1 MRRLKQ
7 ILRPLLIVALLLLV
21 AEGLYRVAFYRGDL
35 AEHSV
40 GLAQL
45 PKQVAE
51 SGAEMVYLGESS
63 NHTYSPSDDDT
74 SKISEMVGRFF
85 PDKKM
90 ADMTHDGSHGD
101 VYYELLR
108 HLSHTDNQVETVI
121 VTLNMRSFGP
131 CWIYSPLETAL
142 QKKLVML
149 RKRPALVNRAV
160 LTFKAYDVKS
170 DDERYGQMYDYWLA
184 HPLPPHRD
192 LYAWCDSLSPI
203 AQDLVKCYYF
213 SIDTLNNPRVQDFD
227 KMVTLAREQGW
238 KLVFS
243 LLAENVDLCDSLVGS
258 DLTRQ
263 MRRNRDILV
272 DYYARKGVVVVD
284 HLEVVRDS
292 QFRDRDFP
300 TEHYDEAG
308 RKLLARRIAEAITR

>member
-7 ILRPLLIVALLLLV
+7 LLRPLLIVALLSV
-21 AEGLYRVAFYRGDL
+21 FAEGMYRVTFYKGDL

-45 PKQVAE
+45 PQEVAA

-63 NHTYSPSDDDT
+63 NHTYSPGDDDT

-85 PDKKM
+85 PDKGM

-149 RKRPALVNRAV
+149 RNRPALVNRAV

-170 DDERYGQMYDYWLA
+170 DDERYGQMYDYWVE
-184 HPLPPHRD
+184 HPLPQHPD
-192 LYAWCDSLSPI
+192 LYAWCDTMPPM

-213 SIDTLNNPRVQDFD
+213 SIDTLNNPRVHDFD
-227 KMVTLAREQGW
+227 KMAALAREQGW
-238 KLVFS
+238 QLVFN
-243 LLAENVDLCDSLVGS
+243 LLAENVELCDSLVGS
-258 DLTRQ
+258 DLTHQ
-263 MRRNRDILV
+263 MRQNRDILV
-272 DYYARKGVVVVD
+272 EYFSRRGVIVVD
-284 HLEVVRDS
+284 NLEVIEDVR
-292 QFRDRDFP
+292 FRDRDFP
-300 TEHYDEAG
+300 TEHYDQTG
-308 RKLLARRIAEAITR
+308 RMRIARRIAEALNQ